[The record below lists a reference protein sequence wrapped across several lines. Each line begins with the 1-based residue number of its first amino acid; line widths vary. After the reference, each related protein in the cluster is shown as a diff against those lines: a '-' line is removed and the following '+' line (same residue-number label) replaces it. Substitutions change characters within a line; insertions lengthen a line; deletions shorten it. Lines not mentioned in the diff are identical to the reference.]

1 MCRFRGIPA
10 WFVLFALVAIVQA
23 NGAEAQSQDRRFGT
37 QRGAQLTF
45 EPRGPGVLFDA
56 LDPALKKWYV
66 PQELYTDYGFRQW
79 EYSNYARDQY
89 QRYVDTN
96 RQGGPFYDMYG
107 NYQTWGWL
115 IFDWNQAQP
124 GQFGSSI
131 YKDPRFNSWFNAVTV
146 SSDSRDQ
153 YYLAI
158 TIGERIRTSLTPLT
172 FSKPRFNGIQMD
184 FASDKFEATML
195 FSRAS
200 GAILGTTP
208 ERQPSTVTNATNMM
222 GGRATAQVGDFVKI
236 GATMVNA
243 HNSQTLGEAFER
255 NPFVGTLGAE
265 QGNDPVTA
273 IAVVLSD
280 DSPEDG
286 RGGAALFAHDIIITA
301 EDFTTKKRTEFRL
314 RQVVSD
320 PTKWPVIT
328 GGFPQEGFLAADGE
342 EKIVINY
349 DFTDL
354 AYIGPRPTEIVDIKF
369 ELVVA
374 NDYKIQVWSDRQTGR
389 GSLPSTPLT
398 GADVSQSG
406 AVLFDVRSAAGNVT
420 DNSNQQR
427 IVFDY
432 GLPSANMIF
441 GFTMEVQQ
449 LMGFD
454 AYAEFDINR
463 AYKQYPNLTLANA
476 DRSLETHARDAEAWM
491 VNVSKEAFPYFFFG
505 EAFSMDPEYSTSSFI
520 VNSSGSVFYDD
531 QRTSVYEFVD
541 DNDDQDRT
549 PDWSRWGQG
558 GPDPIVFPGW
568 DENNDFVSDFNQ
580 NDNISLS
587 NRIPDYEEPFF
598 RYSVDRPEFLFGI
611 DLNNN
616 NWIDRFEN
624 DDLPDY
630 PYRVDHRGYNI
641 YAGQHLTPDAKL
653 TVGRLKEDEI
663 SSNRRNHVLYG
674 VFVYDRDHPQWGR
687 LRFFNSL
694 KRVKDNITDARREPT
709 PNLQTVSLANV
720 EDILPARDTW
730 VTSSYVQFDYEPIK
744 QLNVVNKIKYNFY
757 NQQGQA
763 FKSGSAPILKSSTHF
778 FGLINKA
785 DYTYEIGNLVLQP
798 KIKSEYLNQTAFLQ
812 GDPDRKEWMGIGI
825 VQTRLPVLNNSFVE
839 SGVEYSIFREL
850 ELDEDGLLANGP
862 AQETGDFRNLVLALQ
877 WTTLGH
883 YLGYKLTTQFGFSYT
898 KLWEEAVI
906 LGDRGLVR
914 KNESRSFGSTFIS
927 VYAGVE

>member
-1 MCRFRGIPA
+1 MGRTRGILA
-10 WFVLFALVAIVQA
+10 WLVFFALVLPAT
-23 NGAEAQSQDRRFGT
+23 EAAGQSLDRRFGT

-66 PQELYTDYGFRQW
+66 PQELYVDYGFRQW
-79 EYSNYARDQY
+79 EYSNYARDLY
-89 QRYVDTN
+89 QRYVNTN
-96 RQGGPFYDMYG
+96 RQGGPFYDLYG

-115 IFDWNQAQP
+115 IFDWNQTQP

-131 YKDPRFNSWFNAVTV
+131 YKDPKFNSWFNAVTV

-158 TIGERIRTSLTPLT
+158 TIGERIRTALTPLT

-184 FASDKFEATML
+184 FAADKYEATLL

-200 GAILGTTP
+200 EAILGTTP
-208 ERQPSTVTNATNMM
+208 ERQPSVSTNATNMM

-243 HNSQTLGEAFER
+243 HNAQTLAEAFER
-255 NPFVGTLGAE
+255 NPFIGTLGAE
-265 QGNDPVTA
+265 QGSDPIRA

-286 RGGAALFAHDIIITA
+286 QGGAALFAHDIIITA
-301 EDFTTKKRTEFRL
+301 EDFDTKKRTKFRL
-314 RQVVSD
+314 REVVAD

-328 GGFPQEGFLAADGE
+328 GGFPREGFLAADGE
-342 EKIVINY
+342 EQIVINY

-354 AYIGPRPTEIVDIKF
+354 AYIGPRPTEIVDIQF
-369 ELVVA
+369 DLVVA
-374 NDYKIQVWSDRQTGR
+374 NDYKIQVWSDRQIGR
-389 GSLPSTPLT
+389 GSLPSPPLT
-398 GADVSQSG
+398 GLDLAQAG

-427 IVFDY
+427 VVFDY
-432 GLPSANMIF
+432 GLPSANMVF
-441 GFTMEVQQ
+441 GFTMEVLQ

-454 AYAEFDINR
+454 AYAEYDINR
-463 AYKQYPNLTLANA
+463 AYLQYPNLTLANA
-476 DRSLETHARDAEAWM
+476 DRNLSTHARDAAAWM
-491 VNVSKEAFPYFFFG
+491 INVSKQAYPFFLFG
-505 EAFSMDPEYSTSSFI
+505 EAFSMDPSYSTTAFI
-520 VNSSGSVFYDD
+520 VDSGGSIYYDD
-531 QRTSVYEFVD
+531 ERTSVYEFVD

-558 GPDPIVFPGW
+558 GPDAIVFPGW

-587 NRIPDYEEPFF
+587 NRVPDYEEPFF
-598 RYSVDRPEFLFGI
+598 RYNVDRPEFLFGV

-630 PYRVDHRGYNI
+630 PYRRDHQGYNM
-641 YAGQHLTPDAKL
+641 YVGQHLTPHARL
-653 TVGRLKEDEI
+653 TVGRLREDEI
-663 SSNRRNHVLYG
+663 SSNRRNHVTYG
-674 VFVYDRDHPQWGR
+674 VFTYDRDHPQWGR
-687 LRFFNSL
+687 LRFFNFL
-694 KRVKDNITDARREPT
+694 KKVADNIPDIRREPT
-709 PNLQTVSLANV
+709 PDLQTVSLAHV

-730 VTSSYVQFDYEPIK
+730 VNDSYVQFDYAPVDE
-744 QLNVVNKIKYNFY
+744 LNVINKFKYSLFS
-757 NQQGQA
+757 QRGQA
-763 FKSGSAPILKSSTHF
+763 FKSGDAPILNERTRF
-778 FGLINKA
+778 VGLINKA
-785 DYTYEIGNLVLQP
+785 DYTYQIGQLVLQP
-798 KIKSEYLNQTAFLQ
+798 KVKSEYLNQTAFLPA
-812 GDPDRKEWMGIGI
+812 DPDRKEWMGIGI
-825 VQTRLPVLNNSFVE
+825 VQARLPVLNNSFLE
-839 SGVEYSIFREL
+839 SGVEYSLFREL
-850 ELDEDGLLANGP
+850 VLDEDALLADGP
-862 AQETGDFRNLVLALQ
+862 TQDTGDFRNLVLAVQ

-883 YLGYKLTTQFGFSYT
+883 YLGYKLTTQFGISYT
-898 KLWEEAVI
+898 KRWDEAVV
-906 LGDRGLVR
+906 LGAEGLM
-914 KNESRSFGSTFIS
+914 KQSESRSFGTSFIS

>member
-10 WFVLFALVAIVQA
+10 WFVLFALAAIVQA
-23 NGAEAQSQDRRFGT
+23 TGADAQSQDRRFGT

-184 FASDKFEATML
+184 FASDKYEATML

-200 GAILGTTP
+200 AAILGTTP
-208 ERQPSTVTNATNMM
+208 ERQPSAATNATNMM
-222 GGRATAQVGDFVKI
+222 GGRVTAQVGDFVKI

-265 QGNDPVTA
+265 QGSDPVTA

-301 EDFTTKKRTEFRL
+301 EDFNTKKRTEFRL

-328 GGFPQEGFLAADGE
+328 GGFSQEGFLAADGE

-369 ELVVA
+369 DLVVA
-374 NDYKIQVWSDRQTGR
+374 NDYKIQIWSDRQTGR

-398 GADVSQSG
+398 GEDLSQSG

-427 IVFDY
+427 VVFDY

-441 GFTMEVQQ
+441 GVTMEVLQ

-463 AYKQYPNLTLANA
+463 AYSQYPNLTLANA
-476 DRSLETHARDAEAWM
+476 DRSLETNARDAEAWM
-491 VNVSKEAFPYFFFG
+491 VNVTKEAFPYFFFG
-505 EAFSMDPEYSTSSFI
+505 EAFSMDPGYSTSSFI
-520 VNSSGSVFYDD
+520 VNSGGSVFYDD
-531 QRTSVYEFVD
+531 ERTSVYEFVD

-568 DENNDFVSDFNQ
+568 DENNDFISDFNQ

-630 PYRVDHRGYNI
+630 PYRRDHRGYNI

-674 VFVYDRDHPQWGR
+674 IFVYDRDHPQWGR

-709 PNLQTVSLANV
+709 PNLQTISLANV

-730 VTSSYVQFDYEPIK
+730 VNSSYVQFDYEPIK
-744 QLNVVNKIKYNFY
+744 QLSVVNKIKYNFY

-763 FKSGSAPILKSSTHF
+763 FKSGSAPILNSSTHF

-798 KIKSEYLNQTAFLQ
+798 KIKSEYLNQTAFLHN
-812 GDPDRKEWMGIGI
+812 DPDRKEWMGIGI

-862 AQETGDFRNLVLALQ
+862 AQETGDSRNLVLALQ

-898 KLWEEAVI
+898 KLWEEAVV

-914 KNESRSFGSTFIS
+914 KNESRSFGSSFIS

>member
-1 MCRFRGIPA
+1 
-10 WFVLFALVAIVQA
+10 
-23 NGAEAQSQDRRFGT
+23 
-37 QRGAQLTF
+37 
-45 EPRGPGVLFDA
+45 LFDA

-66 PQELYTDYGFRQW
+66 PQELYADYGFRQW
-79 EYSNYARDQY
+79 EYSNYAKDLY
-89 QRYVDTN
+89 QRYVNTS

-115 IFDWNQAQP
+115 IFDWNQTQP

-146 SSDSRDQ
+146 SSDSHDQ
-153 YYLAI
+153 YHLAI

-184 FASDKFEATML
+184 FASDKYEATML

-200 GAILGTTP
+200 EAILGTTP
-208 ERQPSTVTNATNMM
+208 ERQPSVVTNASNLM
-222 GGRATAQVGDFVKI
+222 GGRATAQVGDFVKL

-243 HNSQTLGEAFER
+243 HNSQTLAEAFER

-265 QGNDPVTA
+265 QGSSPVTA

-280 DSPEDG
+280 DSPEDNT
-286 RGGAALFAHDIIITA
+286 GGAALFAHDIIITA
-301 EDFTTKKRTEFRL
+301 EDFETRKRTKFSL
-314 RQVVSD
+314 REVVSD
-320 PTKWPVIT
+320 PTRWPVVT
-328 GGFPQEGFLAADGE
+328 GGFPQEGFLSADGT

-354 AYIGPRPTEIVDIKF
+354 AYIGPRPTEIVDIQF
-369 ELVVA
+369 DLVVA
-374 NDYKIQVWSDRQTGR
+374 NDYKIQIWSDRQIGR
-389 GSLPSTPLT
+389 GTLPNTPIT
-398 GADVSQSG
+398 GADLDQSG

-427 IVFDY
+427 VVFDY
-432 GLPSANMIF
+432 GLPSANMVF
-441 GFTMEVQQ
+441 GFTMEVLQ

-463 AYKQYPNLTLANA
+463 AYSQYPNLTLADA
-476 DRSLETHARDAEAWM
+476 DRSLSTHTRDAEAWM
-491 VNVSKEAFPYFFFG
+491 VNVSKQSYPYFFFG
-505 EAFSMDPEYSTSSFI
+505 EAFSMDPNYSTTSYI
-520 VNSSGSVFYDD
+520 VNSGGNIFYDD
-531 QRTSVYEFVD
+531 ERTSMYEFVD

-598 RYSVDRPEFLFGI
+598 RYHVDRPEYLFGI

-630 PYRVDHRGYNI
+630 PYRRDHRGYNVYI
-641 YAGQHLTPDAKL
+641 GQHLTPETRL
-653 TVGRLKEDEI
+653 TLGQMKEDEI
-663 SSNRRNHVLYG
+663 SSNRRNHVTYG
-674 VFVYDRDHPQWGR
+674 ILVYDHDHPQWGR

-694 KRVKDNITDARREPT
+694 KKVEDNIPDDRREPT
-709 PNLQTVSLANV
+709 TNLQTVSLANV
-720 EDILPARDTW
+720 EDILPARNTW
-730 VTSSYVQFDYEPIK
+730 VNSTYLQFDYTSREN
-744 QLNVVNKIKYNFY
+744 LNLINKFKYSFY
-757 NQQGQA
+757 HQRGQEYQ
-763 FKSGSAPILKSSTHF
+763 SGDAPILRDRTQF
-778 FGLINKA
+778 LGLINKA
-785 DYTYEIGNLVLQP
+785 DYTHKFGRLVLQP
-798 KIKSEYLNQTAFLQ
+798 KLKSEYLNQTPFLASAA
-812 GDPDRKEWMGIGI
+812 DRKEWVGIGI
-825 VQTRLPVLNNSFVE
+825 VQTRLPILNNSFIE

-850 ELDEDGLLANGP
+850 ALDEDALLENGP
-862 AQETGDFRNLVLALQ
+862 VQDTGDFRNLVLALQ
-877 WTTLGH
+877 WSTLGH
-883 YLGYKLTTQFGFSYT
+883 YLGYKITTQFGFSYT
-898 KLWEEAVI
+898 TRWDEAVV
-906 LGDRGLVR
+906 LGDTGLE
-914 KNESRSFGSTFIS
+914 KKSESRSFGTSFIS

>member
-1 MCRFRGIPA
+1 MGRTRGMPA
-10 WFVLFALVAIVQA
+10 WLVLFALVLLAT
-23 NGAEAQSQDRRFGT
+23 GAGGQTLDRRFGT

-66 PQELYTDYGFRQW
+66 PQELYVDYGFRQW
-79 EYSNYARDQY
+79 EYSNYARDLY
-89 QRYVDTN
+89 QRYVNTN
-96 RQGGPFYDMYG
+96 RQGGPFYDLYG

-115 IFDWNQAQP
+115 IFDWNQTQP

-131 YKDPRFNSWFNAVTV
+131 YKDPRFNGWFNAVTV

-158 TIGERIRTSLTPLT
+158 TIGERIRTALTPLT

-184 FASDKFEATML
+184 FAADKYEATLL

-200 GAILGTTP
+200 EAILGTTP
-208 ERQPSTVTNATNMM
+208 ERQPSTSTNATNMM

-243 HNSQTLGEAFER
+243 HHSQTLAEAFER
-255 NPFVGTLGAE
+255 NPLIGTLGAE
-265 QGNDPVTA
+265 QGSDPIRA

-301 EDFTTKKRTEFRL
+301 EDFDTKKRTKFRL
-314 RQVVSD
+314 REVVAD

-328 GGFPQEGFLAADGE
+328 GGFPREGFLAADGE
-342 EKIVINY
+342 EQIVINY

-354 AYIGPRPTEIVDIKF
+354 AYIGPRPTEIVDIQF
-369 ELVVA
+369 DLVVA
-374 NDYKIQVWSDRQTGR
+374 NDYKIQVWSDRQIGR
-389 GSLPSTPLT
+389 GSMPSPPLT
-398 GADVSQSG
+398 GLDLAQAG
-406 AVLFDVRSAAGNVT
+406 AVLFDIRSAAGNVT

-427 IVFDY
+427 VVFDY
-432 GLPSANMIF
+432 GLPSANMVF
-441 GFTMEVQQ
+441 GFTMEVLQ

-454 AYAEFDINR
+454 AYAEYDINR
-463 AYKQYPNLTLANA
+463 AYLQFPNLTLANA
-476 DRSLETHARDAEAWM
+476 DRNLNTHARDAAAWM
-491 VNVSKEAFPYFFFG
+491 VNISKQAYPFFLFG
-505 EAFSMDPEYSTSSFI
+505 EAFSMDPSYSTTAFI
-520 VNSSGSVFYDD
+520 VDSGGSIYYDD
-531 QRTSVYEFVD
+531 KRTSVYEFVD

-598 RYSVDRPEFLFGI
+598 RYNVDRPEFLFGI

-630 PYRVDHRGYNI
+630 PYRRNHRGYNV
-641 YAGQHLTPDAKL
+641 YVGQHLTPAARL
-653 TVGRLKEDEI
+653 TVGRLREDEI
-663 SSNRRNHVLYG
+663 SSNRRNHVTYG
-674 VFVYDRDHPQWGR
+674 VFAYDHDHPRWGR

-694 KRVKDNITDARREPT
+694 KKVADDIPDIRREPT
-709 PNLQTVSLANV
+709 PDLQTVSLAHV

-730 VTSSYVQFDYEPIK
+730 VNDSYVQFDCEPVK
-744 QLNVVNKIKYNFY
+744 RLNAINKFKYSLFS
-757 NQQGQA
+757 QRGEA
-763 FKSGSAPILKSSTHF
+763 FKSGDAPILNERTQF
-778 FGLINKA
+778 LGLINKA
-785 DYTYEIGNLVLQP
+785 DYTYEIGQLVLQP
-798 KIKSEYLNQTAFLQ
+798 KVKSEYLNQTAFLQ
-812 GDPDRKEWMGIGI
+812 GNPDRKEWMGIGI
-825 VQTRLPVLNNSFVE
+825 VQARLPVLNNSFLE
-839 SGVEYSIFREL
+839 SGVEYSVFREL
-850 ELDEDGLLANGP
+850 VLDEDALLADGP
-862 AQETGDFRNLVLALQ
+862 TQDTGDFRNLVLAVQ

-883 YLGYKLTTQFGFSYT
+883 YLGYKLTTQFGISYT
-898 KLWEEAVI
+898 KRWDEAVV
-906 LGDRGLVR
+906 LGAEGLM
-914 KNESRSFGSTFIS
+914 KQNESRSFGTSFIS

>member
-1 MCRFRGIPA
+1 MCRPRGIPF
-10 WFVLFALVAIVQA
+10 WVVLLAFSAIVQA
-23 NGAEAQSQDRRFGT
+23 TGVAGQGQDRRFGT
-37 QRGAQLTF
+37 QRGDVLSF
-45 EPRGPGVLFDA
+45 EPRGPGVQFDA

-66 PQELYTDYGFRQW
+66 PQELFVDYGFRQW
-79 EYSNYARDQY
+79 EYSNYAREPY
-89 QRYVDTN
+89 ERYVNTN
-96 RQGGPFYDMYG
+96 RQGGPFYDLYG

-115 IFDWNQAQP
+115 IFDWNQSQP

-131 YKDPRFNSWFNAVTV
+131 YKDSRFNSWFNAVTV

-153 YYLAI
+153 YYFAI

-172 FSKPRFNGIQMD
+172 FSKPRFNGVQMD
-184 FASDKFEATML
+184 FSSDKYEATAL

-200 GAILGTTP
+200 QAVGGSTP
-208 ERQPSTVTNATNMM
+208 EREPSTTTNATNLM
-222 GGRATAQVGDFVKI
+222 GGRVTAQVGDFIKI

-243 HNSQTLGEAFER
+243 HNSQTLAQAFDR

-265 QGNDPVTA
+265 QGSSPVTA

-286 RGGAALFAHDIIITA
+286 VGGAALFAHDIIITS
-301 EDFTTKKRTEFRL
+301 EDFDTKKRTEFRL
-314 RQVVSD
+314 REVVAD
-320 PTKWPVIT
+320 PTQWPVVT

-369 ELVVA
+369 DVVVA
-374 NDYKIQVWSDRQTGR
+374 NDYKIQIWSDRQIGR
-389 GSLPSTPLT
+389 GSLPNPPLT
-398 GADVSQSG
+398 GGDLEQSG
-406 AVLFDVRSAAGNVT
+406 AVLFDIRSAAGNVK
-420 DNSNQQR
+420 DNSNQRR

-441 GFTMEVQQ
+441 GVTMEVFS

-454 AYAEFDINR
+454 AYAEYDINR
-463 AYKQYPNLTLANA
+463 AYNQYPNLTLTDAG
-476 DRSLETHARDAEAWM
+476 RSLNTNKRDSEAWM
-491 VNVSKEAFPYFFFG
+491 ANVTKESYPFFFYG
-505 EAFSMDPEYSTSSFI
+505 EAFSMDPGYSTTAFI
-520 VNSSGSVFYDD
+520 VNSGGNVFYDD
-531 QRTSVYEFVD
+531 ERTSLYEFVD

-549 PDWSRWGQG
+549 PDWTRSGQG

-630 PYRVDHRGYNI
+630 PYRRDHRGYNVYI
-641 YAGQHLTPDAKL
+641 GQHLSPDARL

-663 SSNRRNHVLYG
+663 SSRRRNYVTYG
-674 VFVYDRDHPQWGR
+674 LLVYDHNHPKWGR
-687 LRFFNSL
+687 LRLFNSL
-694 KRVKDNITDARREPT
+694 KKVKDNIPDERREPT
-709 PNLQTVSLANV
+709 PDLQTVSLAKV

-730 VTSSYVQFDYEPIK
+730 VSSNYLQFDYSPLK
-744 QLNVVNKIKYNFY
+744 ALNTINKVKYSLFDQRGRAY
-757 NQQGQA
+757 
-763 FKSGSAPILKSSTHF
+763 KSGDAPILNGSSHF

-785 DYTYEIGNLVLQP
+785 DYTYELGKIVLQP
-798 KIKSEYLNQTAFLQ
+798 KIKSEYLNQTAFLK
-812 GDPDRKEWMGIGI
+812 GAADRKEWMGIGI
-825 VQTRLPVLNNSFVE
+825 LQARLPMLNRSYIE
-839 SGVEYSIFREL
+839 TGLEYSVFREL
-850 ELDEDGLLANGP
+850 ELDEDALLDNGP
-862 AQETGDFRNLVLALQ
+862 SQETGDFRNLVLVLQ
-877 WTTLGH
+877 WTTVGQ

-898 KLWEEAVI
+898 KRWDESIV
-906 LGDRGLVR
+906 LGDRGLVS
-914 KNESRSFGSTFIS
+914 KDEVRSFGTSFIS